1 MAKDLKSFLKKLEK
15 EYPDLFLTIKE
26 DIDPSQFEI
35 TALLS
40 LLEEKGKQ
48 RVVLFEK
55 AKTLD
60 GKNYFPFIINV
71 FSSRGLCALAID
83 LPIEKQFMELVEEFA
98 LRENSPGSIDLINE
112 SEAPCKE
119 IIWEGED
126 ADLFRLPIPMHHEK
140 DAGPYLTMTCVMKGL
155 DSDYY
160 NITFTKNMVKG
171 PKKVSVSAHPHH
183 HLEGILTEYEKL
195 NKRAPMI
202 IILGHHPAFYLSS
215 CALTPLGNN
224 DYLTASAFLKEPLRL
239 TPSYSWGKDFLVP
252 ADAEIIVEAE
262 IPPYVREKQNPF
274 GEIARYYQPE
284 MLMPVAE
291 IKAITMKK
299 DAIMQGVFPGHP
311 EHWILGGIPKEG
323 SIYNVIKR
331 NIPGIKAV
339 HMPNSGCGRFSCYIS
354 IKKEF
359 ENEPRK
365 AAMAAFTE
373 MPNLK
378 MAVVVDEDVNIYNEE
393 EVQWAVVTR
402 THWDKDIEVIRKIQN
417 FRPWLGDAV
426 IIIDATRPRGVN
438 FPEKNE
444 VPKEAL
450 EKARRRWNL

>member
-1 MAKDLKSFLKKLEK
+1 MAKDLRAFIKRVED
-15 EYPDLFLTIKE
+15 EYPDLLLRIKE
-26 DIDPSQFEI
+26 EVNPSQFEI
-35 TALLS
+35 TAFLS
-40 LLEEKGKQ
+40 LLEEKGKEKI
-48 RVVLFEK
+48 VLFEK
-55 AKTLD
+55 AQTLD
-60 GKNYFPFIINV
+60 GKKYCPFIINV
-71 FSSRGLCALAID
+71 FSTRALCALAID
-83 LPIEKQFMELVEEFA
+83 LPIKKQYMELVEEFA
-98 LRENSPGSIDLINE
+98 KMENSPGRIDIIRE
-112 SEAPCKE
+112 TEAPCKE
-119 IIWEGED
+119 IIWDKED
-126 ADLFRLPIPMHHEK
+126 ADLFKLSIPMHHEK
-140 DAGPYLTMTCVMKGL
+140 DVGPYLTMTCIMKGL
-155 DSDYY
+155 NCDFYD
-160 NITFTKNMVKG
+160 ITFTKNMVKG

-183 HLEGILTEYEKL
+183 HLEGILTEYERL
-195 NKRAPMI
+195 DKRAPMI

-215 CALTPLGNN
+215 CALKPLGNN
-224 DYLTASAFLKEPLRL
+224 DYLTASAFLKEPIRL
-239 TPSYSWGKDFLVP
+239 TPSHTWGKDFLVP
-252 ADAEIIVEAE
+252 ADSEIVIEAE
-262 IPPYVREKQNPF
+262 ILPNIRERQNPF

-291 IKAITMKK
+291 IKAITMRK
-299 DAIMQGVFPGHP
+299 DAIMQGVFPGHA

-323 SIYNVIKR
+323 SVYNVIKR

-365 AAMAAFTE
+365 AAMTAFTE

-378 MAVVVDEDVNIYNEE
+378 MAVVVDEDVNIFNEQ

-402 THWDKDIEVIRKIQN
+402 THWDKDIEVIKKIQT

-426 IIIDATRPRGVN
+426 IIIDATRPRNVN

-450 EKARRRWNL
+450 EKAKKRWTF